1 MMVEMTPAE
10 NNQSLDNQ
18 LLDNQSLAFYDNAP
32 FLDKALKYAFQNKL
46 IAQAKIEEMIND
58 AATGTVQISEYFGAS
73 SHLRENLEQASVR
86 MASLVSLHLE
96 NASNGDLELAAQMI
110 KEKSFRTLSRGG
122 SQMLKALYALP
133 EDEHFG
139 SPRFDSESDFLKRC
153 LNSHITVAKYR
164 QALATHEE
172 FKLSLGLAND
182 LLKKIGTPSRVFND
196 LHAPAKHVLRTAVL
210 FLAYGAKKL
219 GAGKL
224 DTSKLNTSKLATG
237 KAGFP
242 DENALFEIFSAM
254 RKEWSFLGEVSC
266 SKKFLDEVPEAFLP
280 LAMQTLASIQQEDIP
295 KIVSVANP
303 LATVFA
309 DLKVRQYFFLFD
321 PMNDVSQF
329 DKKLAEDWFLLTNG
343 TEDDTLLLSLF
354 ICAAAG
360 LKQKIALT
368 VGEAK
373 KAVLNIREN
382 GLLENEVAKL
392 IKKAPHDEQE
402 QLQSLWGEFIEDAS
416 LYLLDESDEHLTEAV
431 AYLKDHCNIIA
442 PQKK

>member
-1 MMVEMTPAE
+1 MMVEMIPAE
-10 NNQSLDNQ
+10 NS
-18 LLDNQSLAFYDNAP
+18 QSLAFYDNAP
-32 FLDKALKYAFQNKL
+32 FLDKALKYAVQNKL
-46 IAQAKIEEMIND
+46 IEQAKIEEIIND

-96 NASNGDLELAAQMI
+96 HASNGDLELAAQMI

-133 EDEHFG
+133 EDDHFG

-164 QALATHEE
+164 QAIETHEQ
-172 FKLSLGLAND
+172 FKQVLGLAND

-224 DTSKLNTSKLATG
+224 GTG
-237 KAGFP
+237 KSRFP
-242 DENALFEIFSAM
+242 DENALFEIFTAM

-295 KIVSVANP
+295 KIVSASAP
-303 LATVFA
+303 LATVFT

-360 LKQKIALT
+360 LKQKTALT

-402 QLQSLWGEFIEDAS
+402 QLQSLWGEFVEDAS
-416 LYLLDESDEHLTEAV
+416 IYLLDESDEHLTEAV
-431 AYLKDHCNIIA
+431 AYLKDYCNIIT

>member
-1 MMVEMTPAE
+1 MIVDMTPTE
-10 NNQSLDNQ
+10 N
-18 LLDNQSLAFYDNAP
+18 NQSLAFYDNAP
-32 FLDKALKYAFQNKL
+32 FLDRALKYAVQNKL
-46 IAQAKIEEMIND
+46 INHAKIEEIIND
-58 AATGTVQISEYFGAS
+58 AATGTVQIAEYFGAS

-96 NASNGDLELAAQMI
+96 YASNGELELAAQMI

-133 EDEHFG
+133 EDDHFG

-153 LNSHITVAKYR
+153 LNSHMTVAKYR
-164 QALATHEE
+164 QAIATHEQC
-172 FKLSLGLAND
+172 KQVLGLAND
-182 LLKKIGTPSRVFND
+182 LLKKIGTPSRAFND
-196 LHAPAKHVLRTAVL
+196 LHAPAKQVLRTAVL

-219 GAGKL
+219 GAGKS
-224 DTSKLNTSKLATG
+224 DISKSGTSKLAATKLGTG
-237 KAGFP
+237 KVGFP
-242 DENALFEIFSAM
+242 DENALFEIFTAM
-254 RKEWSFLGEVSC
+254 RKEWSFLGDVSC
-266 SKKFLDEVPEAFLP
+266 SKKFLDDVPEAFLP
-280 LAMQTLASIQQEDIP
+280 LVLQTLASIQQEDIP
-295 KIVSVANP
+295 QIVSASVP

-343 TEDDTLLLSLF
+343 TEDDALLLILF
-354 ICAAAG
+354 ISAAAG
-360 LKQKIALT
+360 LKLKTALT
-368 VGEAK
+368 VAEAK

-402 QLQSLWGEFIEDAS
+402 QLLSLWGEFIEDAS
-416 LYLLDESDEHLTEAV
+416 IYLLDESDEHLTEAV
-431 AYLKDHCNIIA
+431 AYLKDHCNIIL

>member
-1 MMVEMTPAE
+1 MMVDATSAE
-10 NNQSLDNQ
+10 N
-18 LLDNQSLAFYDNAP
+18 NQSLAFYDNAP
-32 FLDKALKYAFQNKL
+32 FLDKVLKYAVQNKL
-46 IAQAKIEEMIND
+46 IDQAKIEEMIND
-58 AATGTVQISEYFGAS
+58 AAIGTVQISEYFGAS

-96 NASNGDLELAAQMI
+96 NASNGDLELAAQMM

-133 EDEHFG
+133 EDDHFG
-139 SPRFDSESDFLKRC
+139 SPRFDSESDFLKKC
-153 LNSHITVAKYR
+153 LNSHITLAKYR
-164 QALATHEE
+164 QAIATHEQ
-172 FKLSLGLAND
+172 FKLALGLAND

-219 GAGKL
+219 GTGKSGA
-224 DTSKLNTSKLATG
+224 SKLNTS

-242 DENALFEIFSAM
+242 DENALFEIFTAM

-280 LAMQTLASIQQEDIP
+280 LAMQTLASIQQQDIP
-295 KIVSVANP
+295 KIVSGSLHLDA
-303 LATVFA
+303 VFA

-321 PMNDVSQF
+321 PLNNVSQF
-329 DKKLAEDWFLLTNG
+329 DKKLAEEWFLLTDG
-343 TEDDTLLLSLF
+343 TEDDAMLLSLF

-360 LKQKIALT
+360 LRQKTALT
-368 VGEAK
+368 VAEAK

-382 GLLENEVAKL
+382 GLLENQVAKL
-392 IKKAPHDEQE
+392 IKKAPHDEHE
-402 QLQSLWGEFIEDAS
+402 QLQSLWGEFIEEAS
-416 LYLLDESDEHLTEAV
+416 IYLLDESDEHLSEAV
-431 AYLKDHCNIIA
+431 AYLKDHCNITA
-442 PQKK
+442 PQKNK